1 MNLLKD
7 VCALSKVLC
16 VRWPYLTLHCA
27 LAVSSDAASA
37 SARVPGAWRLP
48 GALPRGAVVVEMSAA
63 QVFVGLPVAQDV
75 ERGAG
80 GDGRQAG
87 LRDL

>member
-1 MNLLKD
+1 MSL
-7 VCALSKVLC
+7 
-16 VRWPYLTLHCA
+16 PHLTLGGA
-27 LAVSSDAASA
+27 LAVSSDAAA
-37 SARVPGAWRLP
+37 GAAAGVPGARRFP
-48 GALPRGAVVVEMSAA
+48 GALTAGPVVVEMPAA

-87 LRDL
+87 LRDLQLLEVSVDR

>member
-1 MNLLKD
+1 MCL
-7 VCALSKVLC
+7 
-16 VRWPYLTLHCA
+16 RPYLTLHRA

-37 SARVPGAWRLP
+37 PARVPGARRLP
-48 GALPRGAVVVEMSAA
+48 GALPGGAVVVEMPAA

-80 GDGRQAG
+80 GNGRQAG